1 MSNISSIRAF
11 SAQMSQ
17 TLVQGAQQT
26 MGEVLQNAERLDRK
40 KGNIAEAGLE
50 RVQQS
55 NAIAEKNA
63 EQRQRIDIFV

>member
-1 MSNISSIRAF
+1 MSDISSVRAF

-17 TLVQGAQQT
+17 TLVQGARQA
-26 MGEVLQNAERLDRK
+26 MGEVLQNADRLDRK

-50 RVQQS
+50 RVQQN

-63 EQRQRIDIFV
+63 EQRNRIDVFV